1 MKWFSK
7 LFSDSGDNA
16 SGELN
21 AFLGAGTEFT
31 GQLHFEGSVRIDG
44 HFQGVITSPGTL
56 ILGHDAVVRGEVRV
70 AHLNANGSIIGEAT
84 ASKSA
89 HMHEHS
95 VFDGH
100 LITPS
105 LSMDEGAVLNGTIA
119 MPRTPG
125 APSPTIESEVPTL
138 PTVAVCPAELDSVTS
153 GAADTEDGQ

>member
-7 LFSDSGDNA
+7 LFSDAGDNA

-21 AFLGAGTEFT
+21 AFLGTGTQFT

-44 HFQGVITSPGTL
+44 NFQGVITSPGTL

-70 AHLNANGSIIGEAT
+70 ANLNANGSIIGEVTAT
-84 ASKSA
+84 KSA
-89 HMHEHS
+89 HMHEHAI
-95 VFDGH
+95 FDGH
-100 LITPS
+100 LVTPS

-125 APSPTIESEVPTL
+125 APAPVREPELPTL
-138 PTVAVCPAELDSVTS
+138 PTAASV
-153 GAADTEDGQ
+153 DNNDNEDGQ

>member
-7 LFSDSGDNA
+7 LFSDSADNA

-21 AFLGAGTEFT
+21 AFLGAGTQFT
-31 GQLHFEGSVRIDG
+31 GQLSFEGSVRIDG
-44 HFQGVITSPGTL
+44 NFQGVINSPGTL
-56 ILGHDAVVRGEVRV
+56 ILGHEAVVRGEIHV
-70 AHLNANGSIIGEAT
+70 AHLNANGSIIGEIS

-89 HMHEHS
+89 HMHAHA

-125 APSPTIESEVPTL
+125 APTPVHEPELPTL
-138 PTVAVCPAELDSVTS
+138 PT
-153 GAADTEDGQ
+153 AAATLQDETANEDGQ